1 MKLNSCEHYEKNDFA
16 GGRSI
21 FHNLPGY
28 NIIKKGRRE
37 KISKSVKLQACY
49 IVNIIPL

>member
-1 MKLNSCEHYEKNDFA
+1 MKVNSCEHYEKSDFA
-16 GGRSI
+16 CGRSI
-21 FHNLPGY
+21 LHNLPSY
-28 NIIKKGRRE
+28 IIIKKGKMA

>member
-1 MKLNSCEHYEKNDFA
+1 MKVNCCEHYEKSDFA
-16 GGRSI
+16 CGRSI
-21 FHNLPGY
+21 LHNLPSY
-28 NIIKKGRRE
+28 IIIKKGRRA

>member
-16 GGRSI
+16 RGRSI
-21 FHNLPGY
+21 LYNLPNY
-28 NIIKKGRRE
+28 IIIKKSRRE
-37 KISKSVKLQACY
+37 KINKSVKLQACC